1 MADAVMR
8 SLALGM
14 VAAVLS
20 GCAML
25 PSLGEA
31 EQQAFGKSAKT
42 IPIVGPSGE
51 LMGEARTRIEDKL
64 RTLPSA
70 NLERKLVLTNAY
82 TGTPL
87 TAGNGTKILLDGPNA
102 YESMFDAIEGA
113 RDHVHLE
120 SYIFD
125 DVETSRRLSDLLT
138 RKAREGVQ
146 VRVIYDSVGS
156 RKTPASFL
164 ASLEQAGVTLCE
176 FNPVNPLRAR
186 LLFIN
191 NRDHRKILVVDGKV
205 AFTGGINFD
214 GVYMSGSGLGSRKM
228 PTLDDGW
235 RDTHL
240 RLEGPAVPELQ
251 KLFLSTWEKQN
262 CRALE
267 ARNPYPTQAARGD
280 MVVSV
285 IGSSPDGKM
294 SSMYLTL
301 IAAFA
306 YAERSI
312 HLSVAYFVPDPNTLM
327 ALKAAAARG
336 VDVKVLLPGFT
347 DSWLAF
353 HAGRSFYEE
362 LLEAG
367 VKLYEYQ
374 GGVFHAKTA
383 VVDGVWST
391 IGSSNVDWRSFCYN
405 DEVNAVV
412 VGQGFAAEME
422 RVFDSDLREAAE
434 VTRERW
440 AGRDAYARMSEYTA
454 RWFEQQL

>member
-1 MADAVMR
+1 MSAPRSIAICALAV
-8 SLALGM
+8 
-14 VAAVLS
+14 VASA
-20 GCAML
+20 CAML
-25 PSLGEA
+25 PTLDDAEREA
-31 EQQAFGKSAKT
+31 AGKHGKT
-42 IPIVGPSGE
+42 ITIVGPTGE
-51 LMGEARTRIEDKL
+51 LMGEARMRIEDKL
-64 RTLPSA
+64 RALPSA

-102 YESMFDAIEGA
+102 YASMFDAIEA
-113 RDHVHLE
+113 AHDHVHLE
-120 SYIFD
+120 SYIFN
-125 DVETSRRLSDLLT
+125 DVETSRRLSDILT

-156 RKTPASFL
+156 RKTPSAFL

-191 NRDHRKILVVDGKV
+191 NRDHRKILFVDGKV

-251 KLFLSTWEKQN
+251 KLFLSTWEKQG

-267 ARNPYPTQAARGD
+267 ARNPYPTQSAHGD

-285 IGSSPDGKM
+285 VGSSPDGKM

-312 HLSVAYFVPDPNTLM
+312 HLSVAYFVPDPDTLM

-353 HAGRSFYEE
+353 HAGRSFYDE

-391 IGSSNVDWRSFCYN
+391 IGSSNVDWRSFCFN
-405 DEVNAVV
+405 NEVNAIV
-412 VGQGFAAEME
+412 VGAAFGTEME
-422 RVFDSDLREAAE
+422 RIFDNDLAEATE

-440 AGRDAYARMSEYTA
+440 GARDAYARMSEFTA

>member
-1 MADAVMR
+1 MNVRSR
-8 SLALGM
+8 SLAI
-14 VAAVLS
+14 VALAATV
-20 GCAML
+20 GACAML
-25 PSLGEA
+25 PSLDEA
-31 EQQAFGKSAKT
+31 ERQAAGKSAKS

-51 LMGEARTRIEDKL
+51 LMGEARMRIEDKL
-64 RTLPSA
+64 ASLPTAS
-70 NLERKLVLTNAY
+70 LERKLVLTNAY
-82 TGTPL
+82 TGAPL
-87 TAGNGTKILLDGPNA
+87 TTGNATRILLDGPEA
-102 YESMFDAIEGA
+102 YASMFDAIEAA

-125 DVETSRRLSDLLT
+125 DVDVGRRLSDLLI

-156 RKTPASFL
+156 RKTSPAFL
-164 ASLEQAGVTLCE
+164 ASLEAAGVALCE
-176 FNPVNPLRAR
+176 FNPINPLRAR
-186 LLFIN
+186 LFFIN
-191 NRDHRKILVVDGKV
+191 NRDHRKIVVVDGRV
-205 AFTGGINFD
+205 GFTGGINFD
-214 GVYMSGSGLGSRKM
+214 GVYMSGSAPRGQAM

-240 RLEGPAVPELQ
+240 RLEGAAVPELQ
-251 KLFLSTWEKQN
+251 KLFLQTWEKQG
-262 CRALE
+262 CKALE
-267 ARNPYPTQAARGD
+267 ARNPFPPQRSRGD

-285 IGSSPDGKM
+285 IGSSSDGKL
-294 SSMYLTL
+294 SPMYLTL
-301 IAAFA
+301 IAALA

-312 HLSVAYFVPDPNTLM
+312 HLSTAYFVPDPNTIL

-362 LLEAG
+362 LLAGG

-391 IGSSNVDWRSFCYN
+391 IGSSNIDWRSFCYN
-405 DEVNAVV
+405 DEVNAIV
-412 VGQGFAAEME
+412 VGAAFGADMEKVFA
-422 RVFDSDLREAAE
+422 RDLADATEI
-434 VTRERW
+434 TSERW
-440 AGRDAYARMSEYTA
+440 AARDAYARMSEFTA

>member
-1 MADAVMR
+1 MSARMR
-8 SLALGM
+8 SLA
-14 VAAVLS
+14 VAALCAIAS
-20 GCAML
+20 ACAML
-25 PSLGEA
+25 PSLDDA
-31 EQQAFGKSAKT
+31 EQQAAGRSAKS
-42 IPIVGPSGE
+42 IPIVGPKGE
-51 LMGEARTRIEDKL
+51 LMGEARSRIEDKL
-64 RTLPSA
+64 RALPSA

-82 TGTPL
+82 TGAPL
-87 TAGNGTKILLDGPNA
+87 TVGNGTTILLDGPAA
-102 YESMFDAIEGA
+102 YRAMFEAIEGA

-120 SYIFD
+120 SYVFN
-125 DVETSRRLSDLLT
+125 DVEIHRRLSDLLHK
-138 RKAREGVQ
+138 KAREGVQ

-156 RKTPASFL
+156 RSTPGEFLRGLEAS
-164 ASLEQAGVTLCE
+164 GVALCE

-191 NRDHRKILVVDGKV
+191 NRDHRKIVVVDGRI

-214 GVYMSGSGLGSRKM
+214 SVYMSGSGLRSKPM

-240 RLEGPAVPELQ
+240 RIEGPAVPELQ
-251 KLFLSTWEKQN
+251 KLFLSTWEKQG
-262 CRALE
+262 CRAIE
-267 ARNPYPTQAARGD
+267 ARNPYPPPAARGD
-280 MVVSV
+280 MVVTV

-294 SSMYLTL
+294 SPMYLTL
-301 IAAFA
+301 LAALA
-306 YAERSI
+306 YAETSI
-312 HLSVAYFVPDPNTLM
+312 HLSAAYFVPDPNTIT

-353 HAGRSFYEE
+353 HAGRSFYDE

-412 VGQGFAAEME
+412 VGAAFGTEME
-422 RVFDSDLREAAE
+422 RIFTQDLAEAAE

-440 AGRDAYARMSEYTA
+440 AQRDAYARMSEFTA

>member
-1 MADAVMR
+1 VSALR
-8 SLALGM
+8 SIALVALASM
-14 VAAVLS
+14 VGA
-20 GCAML
+20 CAML
-25 PSLGEA
+25 PNLQDA
-31 EQQAFGKSAKT
+31 ERQAAGKSAKS
-42 IPIVGPSGE
+42 IPIVGPKGE
-51 LMGEARTRIEDKL
+51 LMGEARMRIEDKL
-64 RTLPSA
+64 LALPSA
-70 NLERKLVLTNAY
+70 GLERKLVLTNAY
-82 TGTPL
+82 TDAPL
-87 TAGNGTKILLDGPNA
+87 TVGNGTKILLDGPNA
-102 YESMFDAIEGA
+102 YASMFDAIEAA

-125 DVETSRRLSDLLT
+125 DVDVGRRLSDLLI

-146 VRVIYDSVGS
+146 VRVVYDSVGS
-156 RKTPASFL
+156 RKTPAAFL
-164 ASLEQAGVTLCE
+164 ASLEAAGVALCE
-176 FNPVNPLRAR
+176 FNPINPLRAR
-186 LLFIN
+186 LFFIN

-214 GVYMSGSGLGSRKM
+214 GVYMSGSGLGSQSK

-240 RLEGPAVPELQ
+240 RIEGPAVPELQ
-251 KLFLSTWEKQN
+251 KLFLSTWEKQG

-267 ARNPYPTQAARGD
+267 ARNPYPAPAAHGD
-280 MVVSV
+280 MVMSV

-294 SSMYLTL
+294 SPMYLTL
-301 IAAFA
+301 IAALA

-312 HLSVAYFVPDPNTLM
+312 HISVAYFVPDPNTIM
-327 ALKAAAARG
+327 ALRAAAARG

-353 HAGRSFYEE
+353 HAGRSFYDE

-412 VGQGFAAEME
+412 VGSGFAAEME
-422 RVFDSDLREAAE
+422 RVFDNDLREATE

-440 AGRDAYARMSEYTA
+440 AGRDAYARMSEFTA

>member
-1 MADAVMR
+1 MSASLR
-8 SLALGM
+8 TLALVA
-14 VAAVLS
+14 VAAAVS
-20 GCAML
+20 ACAML
-25 PSLGEA
+25 PRLEDA
-31 EQQAFGKSAKT
+31 EMHAAARNARS
-42 IPIVGPSGE
+42 IPIVGPQGE
-51 LMGEARTRIEDKL
+51 LMGEARMRIEDKL
-64 RTLPSA
+64 RALPPTM
-70 NLERKLVLTNAY
+70 LERKLVLTSAY
-82 TGTPL
+82 TGAPL
-87 TAGNGTKILLDGPNA
+87 TTGNGTRILLDGPDA
-102 YESMFDAIEGA
+102 YKSMFAAIEAA

-125 DVETSRRLSDLLT
+125 DVEVGRRLSDLLI

-156 RKTPASFL
+156 RKTPAAFL
-164 ASLEQAGVTLCE
+164 SSLEAGGVTLCE

-191 NRDHRKILVVDGKV
+191 NRDHRKILVVDGRV
-205 AFTGGINFD
+205 GFTGGINFD
-214 GVYMSGSGLGSRKM
+214 DVYMSGSGLRSKPM

-240 RLEGPAVPELQ
+240 RLEGAAVPELQ
-251 KLFLSTWEKQN
+251 KLFLSTWEKQG

-267 ARNPYPTQAARGD
+267 ARNPYPALSARGD

-294 SSMYLTL
+294 STMYLTL
-301 IAAFA
+301 LLAFA
-306 YAERSI
+306 YAEKSI
-312 HLSVAYFVPDPNTLM
+312 HVSMAYFVPDPDTIM
-327 ALKAAAARG
+327 ALKAAVARG
-336 VDVKVLLPGFT
+336 VDVRILLPGFT

-353 HAGRSFYEE
+353 HAGRSFYDE

-367 VKLYEYQ
+367 VRIYEYQ
-374 GGVFHAKTA
+374 GGVFHAKTV

-391 IGSSNVDWRSFCYN
+391 IGSSNLDWRSFAFN

-412 VGQGFAAEME
+412 VGAQFGAEME
-422 RVFDSDLREAAE
+422 RIFAKDLGDATE

-440 AGRDAYARMSEYTA
+440 AQRDAYARMSEFTA